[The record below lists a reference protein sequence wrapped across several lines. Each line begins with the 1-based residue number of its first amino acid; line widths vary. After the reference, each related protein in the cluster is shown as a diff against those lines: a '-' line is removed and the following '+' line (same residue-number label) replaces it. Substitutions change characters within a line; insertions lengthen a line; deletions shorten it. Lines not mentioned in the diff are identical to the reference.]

1 MKRQIPLLFMS
12 MLPLSG
18 CADSVG
24 ICEFNHGIFLE
35 YLKIFISFPAAVFFA
50 LLIFRTEIGKK
61 LGLLKKDAAGNEYH
75 VSQSEDP
82 TNRFPRGA
90 HNPDSKQ
97 NSLDPTS
104 EDALSEPST
113 SAGWWHF
120 MYLNIWLQPHTK
132 RVLKYLNDYGPI
144 RRDIAINYWVGAGVN
159 SKEVETVLLA
169 LHQARLIDIAND
181 DLEVTQ
187 KGRNFLA
194 LINQQ
199 LLAPSQE
206 TASPK

>member
-1 MKRQIPLLFMS
+1 
-12 MLPLSG
+12 
-18 CADSVG
+18 
-24 ICEFNHGIFLE
+24 
-35 YLKIFISFPAAVFFA
+35 
-50 LLIFRTEIGKK
+50 
-61 LGLLKKDAAGNEYH
+61 
-75 VSQSEDP
+75 
-82 TNRFPRGA
+82 
-90 HNPDSKQ
+90 
-97 NSLDPTS
+97 
-104 EDALSEPST
+104 
-113 SAGWWHF
+113 

>member
-1 MKRQIPLLFMS
+1 VPIPS
-12 MLPLSG
+12 
-18 CADSVG
+18 ASVNS
-24 ICEFNHGIFLE
+24 ITAYF
-35 YLKIFISFPAAVFFA
+35 SS
-50 LLIFRTEIGKK
+50 IFRTEIGKK